1 MSNKETTDRLL
12 LRELVDLVAIL
23 GDRKDFKA
31 QVQLFTE
38 HAVCETF
45 AGDTLILKLK
55 GRQQMEEA
63 FASFLQNY
71 DTIYHFN
78 GQQVV
83 TIEGEHA
90 TGICY
95 CLVTLTGNGQ
105 GIKTGTTIG
114 AVYHDE
120 YVWENN
126 RWLIA
131 SRIGNFSWQNRTEL
145 H

>member
-12 LRELVDLVAIL
+12 LRELVDLVAVL

-38 HAVCETF
+38 HAVSQTF
-45 AGDTLILKLK
+45 AGNTPILKLK
-55 GRQQMEEA
+55 GRGQMEKA

-95 CLVTLTGNGQ
+95 CLVTLITNDQGN
-105 GIKTGTTIG
+105 KKGTTIG
-114 AVYHDE
+114 AVYQDE
-120 YVWENN
+120 YVRENE
-126 RWLIA
+126 RWLIS
-131 SRIGNFSWQNRTEL
+131 SRIGNFSWQIEGSFS
-145 H
+145 